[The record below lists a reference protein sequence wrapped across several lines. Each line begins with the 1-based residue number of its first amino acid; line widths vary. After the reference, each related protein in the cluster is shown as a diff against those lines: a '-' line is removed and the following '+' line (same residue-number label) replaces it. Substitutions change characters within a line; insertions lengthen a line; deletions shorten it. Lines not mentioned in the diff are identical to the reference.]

1 MFLKNGLVPTF
12 SYTLTF
18 EAIFEHDYLK
28 NYKKCLKFSL
38 IFPTIKINCNVGP
51 INRKIYI

>member
-18 EAIFEHDYLK
+18 EAIFEHEYLK